1 MANIVIEWNNVYLE
15 AIRAKGG
22 SPCPIARVGAMM
34 HAAIY
39 DAVNSIVKTHQPY
52 LISIPSVIGA
62 SIEAAVAQSAYQ
74 ILSYIY
80 PEQKAT
86 FSSRLQ
92 ESLDRIL
99 AADSAQNVENG
110 RIIGTAAAYTMIAQ
124 RTNDGAENNDPYTSG
139 TNAGDWRP
147 TGSGDALSPNWN
159 KVRPFAIRTSGQ
171 FRPSRPAGY
180 ASKRDLLSSPEYA
193 AQFSEVKRLG
203 SATSS
208 SRTAEE
214 TEIAF
219 FWANDLN
226 GTYKP
231 PGQLFRFTQIVAE
244 QRNLSIVENA
254 RLFALVGLA
263 LGDAA
268 IVAWDAKYS
277 TDLDL
282 WRPESAV
289 RLADMDGNPATDQ
302 DAAWEPLSVDRN
314 GNRFTPPFPAYVSGH
329 ATFGATHA
337 GIMRN
342 FFGTDNVTF
351 KLDTEDPSAVNVK
364 RAFNSFSSAALEN
377 GRSRV
382 YLGVHYQWD
391 ADAGYI
397 SGTQLADYV
406 SANYLQAL

>member
-1 MANIVIEWNNVYLE
+1 MSNVVIEWNNVYLE
-15 AIRAKGG
+15 AIRIKGG

-52 LISIPSVIGA
+52 LISIPSPIAA
-62 SIEAAVAQSAYQ
+62 SVEAAVAYAAYR
-74 ILSYIY
+74 ILTQVY

-86 FSSRLQ
+86 FDLRLQ
-92 ESLDRIL
+92 GSLDRIL

-159 KVRPFAIRTSGQ
+159 KVRPFAIRTGDQ

-180 ASKRDLLSSPEYA
+180 ATKRDLLSSPEYA